1 MKAPLKLTFE
11 AAVTALIERVK
22 QDRSVL
28 AAILCG
34 SMSHDTVWAKSDV
47 DLVLVTID
55 DRKVKAESKALWADG
70 VNVHVMLMPRA
81 EFRKV
86 AEGSVRNS
94 FMHAFLAKGRILYSR
109 DDSIGD
115 LFNGLAA
122 IGERDTEIQMMGA
135 ATWALPSIYKAHKW
149 FVTRQDLEY
158 TALWLLYAATP
169 LARVEVLAA
178 KQLAGREVIQQALK
192 LNPRFFK
199 TIYTDLLNG
208 RKAKAGVEAA
218 LTAVD
223 RYLAGR
229 AGTIFAPVLG
239 YLKEAGEA
247 RSATDLEDHFTKNF
261 GLEGIVTACE
271 YLADQGLIGKASIPV
286 RLTKKSSAAV
296 EELAFFHLAARGTG
310 RAR

>member
-22 QDRSVL
+22 EDRSVL

-94 FMHAFLAKGRILYSR
+94 FMHAFLAKGRVLYSR